1 MRTGRSSARS
11 PDTAALGRGAMNERD
26 LRKLQLFNAH
36 VRERL
41 SRIQSQVTELKPI
54 RAENDRLSEEN
65 LRSILRLKKLVRGV
79 KSSGGEGR

>member
-1 MRTGRSSARS
+1 
-11 PDTAALGRGAMNERD
+11 MNERD

-41 SRIQSQVTELKPI
+41 SRIQSQVTALKPI

-79 KSSGGEGR
+79 KSSGGKGR